1 MKLTVHS
8 AIAVSIIDGAKPQI
22 KTAEGVNF
30 GFFYFSI
37 VRLGANFVLH
47 AFTLQPDH
55 QAYIHFVLDP
65 MNVEVDASDELL
77 GQIFRAD
84 FTRLRK
90 ILRAA
95 GTNDVSIEIHP
106 FTPDRAIF
114 RVIPKRK
121 EDDATKPETTDPTKK
136 KSPAKAQTTSELTL
150 TLPLALEP
158 GSIVIPDVGVS
169 NILAPCTL
177 ARSLRTAHNAI
188 RTAGRDYR
196 SSNAAHLHINP
207 DGVQVEALTA
217 NLLVSSEWG
226 KEAFID
232 TPAADGVSA
241 PLPIG
246 EGLGVGLAPNSVR
259 RIYEVGLREGTETPI
274 RYNADTETLTISI
287 GVYTYVV
294 KAETV
299 GEEVCKPIFNQTTSA
314 DSTVFLDRKQLLAIF
329 QKFRSLGCGTVGID
343 FAPGGQVEL
352 TDINGTFSARINGLQ
367 HLFAEPRVNRSFEVS
382 VGSVLAF
389 LPLMTSD
396 DIAFT
401 FGLEDAPI
409 KVFGTAP
416 DDTIHAVVKT
426 L

>member
-1 MKLTVHS
+1 MKLTVQS

-30 GFFYFSI
+30 GFIYFSL
-37 VRLGANFVLH
+37 VRKGDHFVLH

-55 QAYIHFVLDP
+55 QAYINFVLDP

-158 GSIVIPDVGVS
+158 GSIIIPDVGVS

-196 SSNAAHLHINP
+196 SSNAAHLAV
-207 DGVQVEALTA
+207 GRESVAAEALTS

-226 KEAFID
+226 KEA
-232 TPAADGVSA
+232 VQ
-241 PLPIG
+241 
-246 EGLGVGLAPNSVR
+246 EGCTVPFHVRISPNSVR

-274 RYNADTETLTISI
+274 RYDADSETLTISI

-294 KAETV
+294 KAEAV
-299 GEEVCKPIFNQTTSA
+299 GEEVCKPIFNQTSSA

-352 TDINGTFSARINGLQ
+352 TDINGTFSARLNGLQ

-416 DDTIHAVVKT
+416 DDTIHAVLKT